1 MGGMYEGAAM
11 AYRVELLMT
20 EFVTHDVKRFI
31 VTRPPGFEV
40 HPGQGVDLAIDA
52 PEWREQTRPFT
63 PTSLR
68 EDRVLEFTIKRY
80 PDHHGVTD
88 ALHRL
93 EPGAH
98 LLISDP
104 WGSIHYAGPGVFI
117 AGGAGITPFI
127 AILRRLARDD
137 QLEGCSL
144 LFSNKTP
151 ADIIC
156 AAEFRHYLGERCT
169 FLCTRAAAPGCEAR
183 RIDKDL
189 LREKIDDFS
198 RRFYTCGPKKFVREI
213 NAALVELG
221 ANPETIVFEK

>member
-1 MGGMYEGAAM
+1 MTVAHEI
-11 AYRVELLMT
+11 ELLMT

-31 VTRPPGFEV
+31 TTRPPGFDV
-40 HPGQGVDLAIDA
+40 TPGQGVDLAIA
-52 PEWREQTRPFT
+52 TPEWSEKTRPFT
-63 PTSLR
+63 PTSLE

-80 PDHHGVTD
+80 PDHQGVTD

-98 LLISDP
+98 LLVSDP
-104 WGSIHYAGPGVFI
+104 WGSIRYEGPGVFI
-117 AGGAGITPFI
+117 AGGAGITPFM
-127 AILRRLARDD
+127 AILRRLARDG
-137 QLEGCSL
+137 QLDGCTL

-156 AAEFRHYLGERCT
+156 AEEFRHYLGERCT
-169 FLCTRAAAPGCEAR
+169 FLCTRATAPGCEAR

-189 LREKIDDFS
+189 LRERIGDFGQ
-198 RRFYTCGPKKFVREI
+198 RFYTCGPKVFVREI

-221 ANPETIVFEK
+221 ASPETIVFEK